1 MDAVRRRAARSLFAT
16 AALAF
21 AADRLTKVWAE
32 HVLAGRPIEVIHGA
46 LTLRYTTNS
55 GGAFGMGQSAPWLF
69 ATATLV
75 AAALIVA
82 TAGRHTSLA
91 TAVAL
96 GLVLG
101 GALGN
106 LTDRLFR
113 GGGLAGGRVVD
124 FVDLHVWPVF
134 NLADASIVI
143 GGVLLAAWSLRGSG
157 APSEPEPGR
166 TRQTRGGAP

>member
-1 MDAVRRRAARSLFAT
+1 LVY
-16 AALAF
+16 
-21 AADRLTKVWAE
+21 AADRATKVWAE
-32 HVLAGRPIEVIHGA
+32 HVLAGRPIEVVHGA

-55 GGAFGMGQSAPWLF
+55 GGAFGLGQSAPWIF

-75 AAALIVA
+75 AVALIVG

-91 TAVAL
+91 TAIAL

-106 LTDRLFR
+106 LTDRLVR
-113 GGGLAGGRVVD
+113 GGGFAGGTVVD

-134 NLADASIVI
+134 NLADASIVV
-143 GGVLLAAWSLRGSG
+143 GGVLLAAWSMRGSRE
-157 APSEPEPGR
+157 PSGSEQGPTGSTPGG
-166 TRQTRGGAP
+166 TR